1 MVCSIYKTENGKIM
15 PLEVLPYVS
24 IVWEESWQGIG
35 TAQLVFTRT
44 DYVLDAVRVG
54 RWAGI
59 TNRTINQRLMY
70 IHSVQVTE
78 TEVWAYGYEAKA
90 LLQKCALLPLSEAG
104 TVNVATVIES
114 VLTNN
119 VPYSWFDQIH
129 TENTGTANLDGMEY
143 ASVADF
149 VAGCAE
155 MKSFGWAVW
164 YNATTSK
171 LDFEIQSGSDKSGT
185 VIFATVLGN
194 TRNTKYTKS
203 DKSYC
208 NTVIALGSDGIYES
222 AQESPLIGE
231 TYSALLDLRAE
242 YPREQGVT
250 EAAYREALQSRAYM
264 SLIARHTTEKV
275 DIGDIDTSQFG
286 TDYDLGDIIAVDI
299 PDLHMTTQRRVMAVK
314 YTIEGG
320 IVKTEL
326 TLKEV

>member
-119 VPYSWFDQIH
+119 VPYSWFDQIS
-129 TENTGTANLDGMEY
+129 TVDIGTANLDGMEY
-143 ASVADF
+143 TSVADF
-149 VAGCAE
+149 IAESAKLKSAGW
-155 MKSFGWAVW
+155 SVY
-164 YNATTSK
+164 YNGTTSK
-171 LDFEIQSGSDKSGT
+171 CDFSLNIGADKTNEI
-185 VIFATVLGN
+185 VFATVLGN

-231 TYSALLDLRAE
+231 TYSALLDLRDE

-275 DIGDIDTSQFG
+275 DIGDIDTSQFI